1 MEREILLPNRIQR
14 SLSAEHKCS
23 ENELNRAL
31 KYQRNSPRAKRL
43 RRAAIER
50 GGLIFTGERKPQ
62 GFMPDADTRFDH
74 SEEVMYQKFGNR
86 VELQVSR
93 KTNTATV
100 FIDGELVAT
109 FENYTMRDWQDS
121 VYSLQQIYNKLISQ

>member
-1 MEREILLPNRIQR
+1 
-14 SLSAEHKCS
+14 
-23 ENELNRAL
+23 
-31 KYQRNSPRAKRL
+31 
-43 RRAAIER
+43 
-50 GGLIFTGERKPQ
+50 
-62 GFMPDADTRFDH
+62 MPDADTRFDH

-121 VYSLQQIYNKLISQ
+121 VYSLQQIYNRLISQ